1 MQPTCAAMA
10 LGECPHHH
18 PKSTGLHHTAMAIKG
33 QSGLKGH
40 HGPEGLETL
49 NASSDQVRFGKDAP
63 PKIDPPPKNVP
74 ADLQKRW
81 YDAKFPQCCRT
92 FYTSPGP
99 NTCCA
104 GQTRPNGT
112 MALDPWIVRV
122 LRAVVRFIRHFVSG
136 LARDLKT
143 IFVEPKTKPTKAQTN
158 A

>member
-10 LGECPHHH
+10 LGECPHQT
-18 PKSTGLHHTAMAIKG
+18 PQFFGDAKSPPIFRS
-33 QSGLKGH
+33 Q
-40 HGPEGLETL
+40 LEVIGDL
-49 NASSDQVRFGKDAP
+49 VRFGKDAP

-99 NTCCA
+99 NICCA
-104 GQTRPNGT
+104 GQARPNGT

-122 LRAVVRFIRHFVSG
+122 LRAVVRFIRHFASG